1 MNSSTKRVQPVFG
14 WLVSIL
20 VPVVLVL
27 STVRLVLNPWFLE
40 FEYHSPGF
48 PADSYG
54 FSLEDRLYWSRF
66 AVDYLINDASIS
78 YLADLRFPEGQV
90 TPAPS
95 CLYMEDCTKL
105 YNDRELQHMIDV
117 KNVVQAAMLVWLAA
131 IMIALALALWVWRGG
146 WWLEFRLAIAR
157 GGWLTTVLMIFIL
170 LLALLAFNFIFVLFH
185 EIFFTQGSW
194 TFLYTDTLIRLFPE
208 RFWSDTFLMVGGIPS
223 LVGIALGYLLRCKNK

>member
-40 FEYHSPGF
+40 FEYHSTGF

-66 AVDYLINDASIS
+66 ALDYLINDAGIS

-90 TPAPS
+90 APAPS

-117 KNVVQAAMLVWLAA
+117 KNVVRVAMLVWLAA
-131 IMIALALALWVWRGG
+131 TLISLALALWVWRGG
-146 WWLEFRLAIAR
+146 WWLEYRLAIAR

-194 TFLYTDTLIRLFPE
+194 TFLYSDTLIRLFPE
-208 RFWSDTFLMVGGIPS
+208 RFWIDTFLMVAGIPA
-223 LVGIALGYLLRCKNK
+223 LVGGALGFFLRRKKK